1 MENKTMNGFT
11 IYAGGADIFIKS
23 DKVRKTKRIAT
34 EIIWKLNG
42 TGRFDIPDNASGID
56 AVLWNLRK
64 ATCEI
69 KQLSNGKQMYSISG
83 DGFSTCGIL
92 GDKTSI
98 IIEA

>member
-1 MENKTMNGFT
+1 MKGFL
-11 IYAGGADIFIKS
+11 IYAGGIDIFIES
-23 DKVRKTKRIAT
+23 DKTRRTKSLAK
-34 EIIWKLNG
+34 EIIRKLNG

-56 AVLWNLRK
+56 AVLWNLKK